1 MHAAAWSAVEP
12 AGVAM
17 AARAPSGAP
26 TGMETASQGIAR
38 GLLGACQSTL
48 VSLLVLLEFE
58 LPLDANLSRVLQL
71 GLSRPPWWL

>member
-1 MHAAAWSAVEP
+1 
-12 AGVAM
+12 
-17 AARAPSGAP
+17 
-26 TGMETASQGIAR
+26 METASQGIAR